1 MNKEHEIIMTINKG
15 KELASAK
22 STRKNDQRAIQQN
35 LDRLQKG
42 WDKLKKETQ
51 DRNSRLQ
58 SCKEHCRKYDKARDT
73 FLAWLNGA
81 EDKFDTFKLSSFKKA
96 DIDKQIKEV
105 NAFKNDLWRHTGEF
119 ESTRSF
125 GETFLT
131 SCDKDKQGV
140 TGELQEM
147 KERWDAL
154 NNALLAK
161 VQELE
166 DAAARLNEFND
177 NVRDVKNALN
187 RCEDRLASADD
198 SKDPKLLQKI
208 KAVSQ

>member
-1 MNKEHEIIMTINKG
+1 
-15 KELASAK
+15 
-22 STRKNDQRAIQQN
+22 
-35 LDRLQKG
+35 
-42 WDKLKKETQ
+42 
-51 DRNSRLQ
+51 
-58 SCKEHCRKYDKARDT
+58 
-73 FLAWLNGA
+73 
-81 EDKFDTFKLSSFKKA
+81 
-96 DIDKQIKEV
+96 
-105 NAFKNDLWRHTGEF
+105 
-119 ESTRSF
+119 
-125 GETFLT
+125 
-131 SCDKDKQGV
+131 
-140 TGELQEM
+140 M